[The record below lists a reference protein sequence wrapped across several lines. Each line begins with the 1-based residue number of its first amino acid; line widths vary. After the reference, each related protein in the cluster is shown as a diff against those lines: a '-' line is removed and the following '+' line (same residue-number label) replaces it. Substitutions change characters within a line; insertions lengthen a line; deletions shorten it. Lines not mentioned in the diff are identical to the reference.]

1 VYNKVTDEE
10 FQKKVK
16 ETTVQAYEGAKS
28 VRSTITQLGAKAIDK
43 VRDPAFQESVKETTA
58 KAYGVTKEKCAQ
70 VISAFLGVR
79 EGERPEFQKS
89 VKENI
94 VHGYTTAKHFVVN
107 TEVDKGQVFSTP
119 SEGTEVRRL
128 QRT

>member
-1 VYNKVTDEE
+1 MYNKVTDEE

-70 VISAFLGVR
+70 VI
-79 EGERPEFQKS
+79 
-89 VKENI
+89 
-94 VHGYTTAKHFVVN
+94 
-107 TEVDKGQVFSTP
+107 
-119 SEGTEVRRL
+119 
-128 QRT
+128 